1 MDYDRAFDTVKL
13 ALVQI
18 IKIERQLHQVVTI
31 RVIYN
36 GDCKRS
42 INIRAGVSQG
52 CIIFFFSIAID

>member
-13 ALVQI
+13 ALVKI

-36 GDCKRS
+36 GDFKRS
-42 INIRAGVSQG
+42 INIGAGVSQG
-52 CIIFFFSIAID
+52 CIIFFF